1 MSLNSPSANSRR
13 GTASQR
19 LNPPSSSTRS
29 NPFTQ
34 PPRQARRK
42 STPKK
47 QTPLESPTNDTSGAV
62 VAGSCR
68 YDSSLGLLTKKFV
81 NLLMGAKDGDLDLNT
96 AATALEVQKR
106 RIYDI
111 TNVLEGIGLIEK
123 NSKNHVRW
131 KGTQQQQPAIRQDY
145 KRRIEELRAAN
156 ENLESERQ
164 ELERAEQEV
173 DISIKNIYESEESS
187 RLAFV
192 YQSEIENLNSYRGG
206 ILIAVKSVSGM
217 TPNIPE
223 PIEDGQP
230 NQPRY
235 QVQIQHQ
242 NNQPVQIC
250 RLSDNPLNHHFPMTD
265 NHFQFGNIPAR
276 VFPQPSPP
284 LNVHDGGHLRFIALP
299 PPFPSTPTPP
309 DEDYEILDSNDIRS
323 NRHHEI
329 GSSDDMNEDFDPL
342 GTPVNAR
349 DIFDVMRH
357 SGREGFVDIFGREPN
372 QRSREGGHRP

>member
-1 MSLNSPSANSRR
+1 MCAQDTDQEVDQHPIVTQMQNGKLTVEIAPRVNRDRPLFTCGKWERQHSL
-13 GTASQR
+13 
-19 LNPPSSSTRS
+19 
-29 NPFTQ
+29 F
-34 PPRQARRK
+34 K
-42 STPKK
+42 DDF
-47 QTPLESPTNDTSGAV
+47 PT
-62 VAGSCR
+62 
-68 YDSSLGLLTKKFV
+68 
-81 NLLMGAKDGDLDLNT
+81 
-96 AATALEVQKR
+96 
-106 RIYDI
+106 
-111 TNVLEGIGLIEK
+111 
-123 NSKNHVRW
+123 
-131 KGTQQQQPAIRQDY
+131 
-145 KRRIEELRAAN
+145 
-156 ENLESERQ
+156 Q

-173 DISIKNIYESEESS
+173 DTSIKNIYESEESS